1 MPKPS
6 NDDLE
11 EHTLPRE
18 LLDRILL
25 GNARIIL
32 RDIPSNS
39 IHFMV
44 TSPPYNVGK
53 EYDDDISVEEYLEL
67 IHDVMLEVYRL

>member
-1 MPKPS
+1 M
-6 NDDLE
+6 
-11 EHTLPRE
+11 PRE

-67 IHDVMLEVYRL
+67 ILM

>member
-1 MPKPS
+1 M
-6 NDDLE
+6 
-11 EHTLPRE
+11 PRE

-53 EYDDDISVEEYLEL
+53 EYDNDDISVEEYLEL
-67 IHDVMLEVYRL
+67 ILM